1 MLEIKL
7 IDGTIFNIKKE
18 YIFIDDIF
26 NNMNNTLDYIR
37 IDNYIIDKN
46 SIMSIREVEVIN
58 NDYYIF
64 WTLLD

>member
-18 YIFIDDIF
+18 YIFIDEIF
-26 NNMNNTLDYIR
+26 KEMSNTLDYIQ

-46 SIMSIREVEVIN
+46 SIISIRKVEVIN
-58 NDYYIF
+58 ND
-64 WTLLD
+64 

>member
-18 YIFIDDIF
+18 DIF
-26 NNMNNTLDYIR
+26 MDEIFDDMNNRLDYIK

-46 SIMSIREVEVIN
+46 SIISIRKVEVIN
-58 NDYYIF
+58 ND
-64 WTLLD
+64 

>member
-37 IDNYIIDKN
+37 IDNYIIEKN

-58 NDYYIF
+58 ND
-64 WTLLD
+64 

>member
-58 NDYYIF
+58 ND
-64 WTLLD
+64 

>member
-7 IDGTIFNIKKE
+7 IDGTIINIKKE
-18 YIFIDDIF
+18 YIFMEEIF
-26 NNMNNTLDYIR
+26 NDMSNRLDYIR

-58 NDYYIF
+58 ND
-64 WTLLD
+64 

>member
-37 IDNYIIDKN
+37 IDNYIVDKN

-58 NDYYIF
+58 ND
-64 WTLLD
+64 

>member
-7 IDGTIFNIKKE
+7 IDGTIINIKKE
-18 YIFIDDIF
+18 YIFMDEIF
-26 NNMNNTLDYIR
+26 NDMNNTLDCIK

-58 NDYYIF
+58 ND
-64 WTLLD
+64 